1 MELEPTPMDI
11 EQNVYK
17 AKDYVE
23 EISKLVEHSEQHI
36 LQQNQFESN
45 NIGEIEEINEETSEV
60 ETATSQELT
69 NSPTN

>member
-36 LQQNQFESN
+36 LQQNQFETN

>member
-36 LQQNQFESN
+36 LQQNQFESD

>member
-11 EQNVYK
+11 EQNVHK